1 MRKFLLIKN
10 FVVDL
15 VFEKTPGDRRQAS
28 MWKKLDFNGKI
39 IKAVIKN
46 LVSL

>member
-15 VFEKTPGDRRQAS
+15 VFEKTPEGSTTSHDIE
-28 MWKKLDFNGKI
+28 KGLILIGK
-39 IKAVIKN
+39 
-46 LVSL
+46 S